1 MAKDVLL
8 ALIEIPKGC
17 RNKYEFDEK
26 MGRFVLDRVLYS
38 PMHYPTDYGMI
49 LDTLHTDGDPLDVM
63 VVVNEP
69 TFPGCVVP
77 VRPVG
82 MLIMRD
88 EKGEDEKV
96 IAVPTGDPRFK
107 EVRGLEDLPSHL
119 LREIEHFFKVY
130 KDLEGK
136 RTEVDGWQG
145 VDEAW
150 AIIKAARERRTA
162 RSR

>member
-1 MAKDVLL
+1 MAKEEML
-8 ALIEIPKGC
+8 ALVEIPKGC
-17 RNKYEFDEK
+17 RNKYEYDDK
-26 MGRFVLDRVLYS
+26 LGRFVLDRVLYS

-82 MLIMRD
+82 VLIMRD

-96 IAVPTGDPRFK
+96 LAVPVGDPRFK
-107 EVRGLEDLPSHL
+107 DVNTLEDLPAHL

-136 RTEVDGWQG
+136 RTEVDGWQ
-145 VDEAW
+145 DAAKAW
-150 AIIKAARERRTA
+150 ELFHAAQERRA
-162 RSR
+162 KGI